1 MNRPT
6 THSNTMKPLSHR
18 GTALCAVLVLSLLL
32 PLQSFSQDL
41 TPAKALKSMKWRAI
55 GPANMGGRVTDID
68 GIPGDPT
75 TYYVSGA
82 DGGIFKTTNGGV
94 TFDAIF
100 ENERAYSI
108 GTLTIAPSDHNI
120 LWVGTGEGD
129 PRNSVGYGW
138 GVYRSMDG
146 GDTWTHL
153 GLKETERIKRIVV
166 DTNDPNIAYVCAL
179 GREWGPNEER
189 GVFKTTDGGATWDK
203 VLYID
208 EDTGCSDIAIEQS
221 NPRILY
227 AGMWTFRRKPWRFD
241 GGGKE
246 TAVYRSIDAGVTWEK
261 VMNGF
266 PNAPMA
272 RIGVAV
278 AQSQPNTVYVIT
290 EFPEQAG
297 SLFRSDDRG
306 KNWKVVNK
314 NPNINFRPFYYS
326 DIRVDPN
333 NPDHLYSL
341 SGRLFKST
349 DGGQNFEMIARDV
362 HGDHQAFWIDP
373 ENSSRLLSGSDGG
386 YQVSFDAGAS
396 WQIVNN
402 VELSQFYQLHVDD
415 RDPYYVCGGL
425 QDNGT
430 WCGPSHSLRTAGI
443 LKRDWYG
450 IAWGDGYYALPIPG
464 EEHIVYANAQG
475 GMIYLVDTNTG
486 NQRSIHPYPK
496 IVGSAGDAIENHKY
510 RFNWDS
516 PILIS
521 PHNTEKVYFG
531 GNVVFRTTDRG
542 FSWDEISGDLTN
554 NDKSKQATSG
564 GSVYQ
569 DNTAA
574 EFHNTILTIAESPV
588 QEGVLWVGT
597 DDGHVWLSRDDG
609 ENWEHVSENIAGFP
623 EFAWVAKIH
632 ASEHDAGTAFAAV
645 DHHRSDDFR
654 PYAFMT
660 TDFGQSWTTISTG
673 LPQDDYVK
681 VVRQDPHNPDLLY
694 AGMEHGIQASWDK
707 GETWHSI
714 RNNLPPV
721 SVRDL
726 RVHARERDLI
736 VGTHGR
742 GAWIL
747 DDIRPLQELTTAMG
761 KDVHLFSPKRSTDWK
776 LNPRLENL
784 GDAAYKSDNPES
796 GAYINY
802 FVDEELEEP
811 ASITISDAAGATIQT
826 ITDSSATPGVN
837 RVIWNLRSEGAKALD
852 TPITGGWRN
861 FNFGPKVS
869 PGDYTIRLAAA
880 GEEHVSLITMRGD
893 PRIDI
898 SQEDYEARGEATA
911 MLNDMLSQVHDL
923 INKTERLTQQLTDLK
938 DKIES
943 DAEDEDRFSEM
954 PQFQVADAIQKIDD
968 ALEEIAAF
976 RDELR
981 RPPPNMTYR
990 QRPRLRE
997 EIRSLLFSIDG
1008 ATARPSEPQLARIE
1022 ELDEETVQ
1030 AIGAYERL
1038 MTTQVAEINTMMQQ
1052 VPQIVVGGLE

>member
-1 MNRPT
+1 MAFLT
-6 THSNTMKPLSHR
+6 K
-18 GTALCAVLVLSLLL
+18 LCQAGFITCLFASLFFA
-32 PLQSFSQDL
+32 PSIAQSQDA
-41 TPAKALKSMKWRAI
+41 TAVSDAIQSMKWRAI

-68 GIPGDPT
+68 GIPGDPS

-94 TFDAIF
+94 TFKPIF
-100 ENERAYSI
+100 ENQRAYSI
-108 GTLTIAPSDHNI
+108 GALTIAPSDHNV

-138 GVYRSMDG
+138 GVYRSIDG
-146 GDTWTHL
+146 GESWTHL
-153 GLKETERIKRIVV
+153 GLKETERIKRITV
-166 DTNDPNIAYVCAL
+166 DTNNPDVAYVCAL

-189 GVFKTTDGGATWDK
+189 GVFKTVDGGASWEK

-208 EDTGCSDIAIEQS
+208 QDTGCSDLAIETS
-221 NPRILY
+221 NPRVLY
-227 AGMWTFRRKPWRFD
+227 AGMWTFRRTPWRFD
-241 GGGKE
+241 DGGKE
-246 TAVYRSIDAGVTWEK
+246 TAVYRSMDAGKTWEK
-261 VMNGF
+261 IMRGL
-266 PNAPMA
+266 PDGPMT

-278 AQSQPNTVYVIT
+278 AQSQPNTVYMIS
-290 EFPEQAG
+290 EFPNQTG

-306 KNWKVVNK
+306 SNWTMVNDD
-314 NPNINFRPFYYS
+314 PNINFRPFYYS

-333 NPDHLYSL
+333 NPDHVYSL
-341 SGRLFKST
+341 SGRLVKST
-349 DGGQNFEMIARDV
+349 DGGKNFDIIARDV

-373 ENSSRLLSGSDGG
+373 MNSKHLLSGSDGG
-386 YQVSFDAGAS
+386 YQVSYDAGAT
-396 WQIVNN
+396 WDIINN
-402 VELSQFYQLHVDD
+402 VELSQFYQLYVDN
-415 RDPYYVCGGL
+415 RDPYFVCGGL

-464 EEHIVYANAQG
+464 EEHMAYANAQG
-475 GMIYLVDTNTG
+475 GMIYLVDTKTG

-521 PHNTEKVYFG
+521 PHDPNTVYFG
-531 GNVVFRTTDRG
+531 GNVVFKTTDRG
-542 FSWDEISGDLTN
+542 FSWDEISEDLTN

-564 GSVYQ
+564 GEVYQ

-588 QEGVLWVGT
+588 QRGVLWVGT
-597 DDGHVWLSRDDG
+597 DDGHIWMSRDDG
-609 ENWEHVSENIAGFP
+609 ENWEHVSERIKDLP

-632 ASEHDAGTAFAAV
+632 ASEHDAGTAFVAV

-654 PYAFMT
+654 PYAYMT
-660 TDFGQSWTTISTG
+660 TDFGKTWKTISTG

-681 VVRQDPHNPDLLY
+681 VVRQDPHNPDVLY
-694 AGMEHGIQASWDK
+694 TGMEHGIFASWDS
-707 GETWHSI
+707 GSSWHAI

-726 RVHARERDLI
+726 RVHPREHDLI

-747 DDIRPLQELTTAMG
+747 DDIRPLQELAGAM
-761 KDVHLFSPKRSTDWK
+761 KQDVHLFDTRRATRWT

-784 GDAAYKSDNPES
+784 GDRSYRAANPEE
-796 GAYINY
+796 GAYINFY
-802 FVDEELEEP
+802 LKEKPAEP
-811 ASITISDAAGATIQT
+811 VKVEISDASGNIIRSLEDT
-826 ITDSSATPGVN
+826 SATAGLN
-837 RVIWNLRSEGAKALD
+837 RVVWDLKAEGAKKLNTAE
-852 TPITGGWRN
+852 TGGWRS
-861 FNFGPKVS
+861 GPIGPLVV
-869 PGDYTIRLAAA
+869 PGTYIATLKAA
-880 GEEHVSLITMRGD
+880 GKEQQTSITVRAD

-898 SQEDYEARGEATA
+898 PQEDYIAQHEAMKMLVA
-911 MLNDMLSQVHDL
+911 MLSKTHDL
-923 INKTERLTQQLTDLK
+923 INKTELLSDQLNDLK
-938 DKIES
+938 EKLNGGDPDAPQPFSETPQLDAS
-943 DAEDEDRFSEM
+943 DAITS
-954 PQFQVADAIQKIDD
+954 IDD
-968 ALEEIAAF
+968 ALTEISAF
-976 RDELR
+976 RDELK
-981 RPPPNMTYR
+981 RPPPSMTYR

-997 EIRSLLFSIDG
+997 EIRSLMYSIGG
-1008 ATARPSEPQLARIE
+1008 AAARPSEPQLLRIE

-1030 AIGAYERL
+1030 AMGAYDRL
-1038 MTTQVAEINTMMQQ
+1038 VNTRIAAINDMMKQ
-1052 VPQIVVGGLE
+1052 VPQIVIGDSD